1 MPYLD
6 LNLATRPY
14 RNYRTF
20 LLFMIALYLLT
31 AGISWLTYR
40 QMARRLTLT
49 GETQVRVRQ
58 LETDIRN
65 LKAENGRITK
75 SLGAMNFKAIRETS
89 DLVNGLIAQRAF
101 SWSRIL
107 ETLENVLPEDVRLTY
122 LGTSTDKEGGI
133 LLQLSCLSSSRD
145 GMIRTVEA
153 LQKDPAFT
161 WVVPMNFQDQETG
174 TPLGMRFDVQALY
187 DGGRP

>member
-6 LNLATRPY
+6 LNLAAHPY
-14 RNYRTF
+14 RRYRTF
-20 LLFMIALYLLT
+20 LLLMVALYLLT

-40 QMARRLTLT
+40 QMARRFTLT
-49 GETQVRVRQ
+49 GETQMRVQQ
-58 LETDIRN
+58 LEAGIRD
-65 LKAENGRITK
+65 LKAENGRITQ
-75 SLGAMNFKAIRETS
+75 SLGAMNFKAIRES
-89 DLVNGLIAQRAF
+89 SNLVNGLIAQRTF

-107 ETLENVLPEDVRLTY
+107 ETLENVLPEDVRLTF
-122 LGTSTDKEGGI
+122 LGTGPDKSGGI

-153 LQKDPAFT
+153 LQKEPAFT
-161 WVVPMNFQDQETG
+161 RVVPLNFQDQETG

-187 DGGRP
+187 EGGRP